1 MNGSADSIAPLHEMR
16 ATFASAAQ
24 MQDAVSKLSRSGFDR
39 ADLSLPSPE
48 LVQGNETPEA
58 GTKPASTEADARQSR
73 TLGASTAGA
82 AAALAAAGITIA
94 TGGAAAPAIAAAAVA
109 GGAAGGSVFGVHEL
123 ANKVEQT
130 ERDDR
135 AASGSLILSVRTPS
149 EAKRSE
155 AESILRGAGATSIE
169 AV

>member
-1 MNGSADSIAPLHEMR
+1 
-16 ATFASAAQ
+16 
-24 MQDAVSKLSRSGFDR
+24 
-39 ADLSLPSPE
+39 
-48 LVQGNETPEA
+48 
-58 GTKPASTEADARQSR
+58 
-73 TLGASTAGA
+73 
-82 AAALAAAGITIA
+82 LAAAGITIA

-130 ERDDR
+130 DRDDK

-149 EAKRSE
+149 EAQRSE